1 MSEVVVGLVE
11 VHVSNVERALIAYRR
26 VGAEYS
32 ISLKGMRAQLIEGY
46 WSVKFRPLK
55 RLQRL
60 FGAAEPT
67 DQRKVLS
74 YSGGDSLG
82 YLDRAFASEWDSI
95 RPMISECVG
104 PDNYE
109 CFASWYLGYDTSVY
123 KSMLSLWENTQ
134 GDTLLLS
141 EVGCKFMNEWSAK
154 YE

>member
-26 VGAEYS
+26 VGAEHS

-82 YLDRAFASEWDSI
+82 FLDRAFASEWDSI
-95 RPMISECVG
+95 KPLISECAG
-104 PDNYE
+104 PDNYD
-109 CFASWYLGYDTSVY
+109 CFTSWYFNHETETY

-141 EVGCKFMNEWSAK
+141 EVGCKFMNKWRVR